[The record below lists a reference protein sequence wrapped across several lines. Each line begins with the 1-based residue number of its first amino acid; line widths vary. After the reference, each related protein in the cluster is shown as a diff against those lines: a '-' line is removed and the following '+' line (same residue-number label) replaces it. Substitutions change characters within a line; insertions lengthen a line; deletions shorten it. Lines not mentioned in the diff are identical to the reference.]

1 MGFAFKSAWIIFLLL
16 NINVPLSVKE
26 GGKLGLVHVFPTLFT
41 AAGGLK
47 QMPAP
52 NTLLN
57 QACAEPRCYPDPG
70 WNAGCK
76 TNRGVY
82 QICSSRL
89 CLPHPCPSFPTQR
102 PTPPTFPTQRVH
114 PALGKTALSWHSSPL
129 QNSSCMK
136 GDLFFKPV
144 IFFPPMTLST
154 WLAQDQ
160 YVCGQNVM
168 GRMIYQCQ
176 REAGLCSMWF
186 SSP

>member
-16 NINVPLSVKE
+16 NINVPLLVKE

-47 QMPAP
+47 QMPVP

-82 QICSSRL
+82 QVCSSRL
-89 CLPHPCPSFPTQR
+89 CLPHPCRTFPTRR

-114 PALGKTALSWHSSPL
+114 LALGKIALSWHRTVVAW
-129 QNSSCMK
+129 K
-136 GDLFFKPV
+136 GIYFFKPV
-144 IFFPPMTLST
+144 IFFPQ
-154 WLAQDQ
+154 WLFLLD
-160 YVCGQNVM
+160 
-168 GRMIYQCQ
+168 
-176 REAGLCSMWF
+176 
-186 SSP
+186 